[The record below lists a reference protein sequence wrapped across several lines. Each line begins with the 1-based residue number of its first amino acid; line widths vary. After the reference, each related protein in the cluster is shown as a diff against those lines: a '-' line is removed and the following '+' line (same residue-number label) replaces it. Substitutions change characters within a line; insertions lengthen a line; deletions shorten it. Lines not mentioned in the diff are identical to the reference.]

1 MSRADR
7 KLLASFARA
16 HGLSRRERR
25 LCRRLALHYGLDG
38 SAGPETSPAMIF
50 FRPSFWEV
58 FLRDARDG
66 GTRKL
71 APEEIERLAA
81 RLF

>member
-1 MSRADR
+1 VSRADR

-16 HGLSRRERR
+16 HGLTGRERR

-38 SAGPETSPAMIF
+38 SGGPETSPAMIF

-58 FLRDARDG
+58 FLRDSRDG
-66 GTRKL
+66 GERKL
-71 APEEIERLAA
+71 KPEEIERLGAK
-81 RLF
+81 LF